1 MHLWI
6 GRDRDFKVMA
16 FGQAFDQ
23 VGGISVTAGRGLIT
37 MSCALDGITSERHD
51 AAHPH
56 VPIGIGNAVDF
67 LGRCSDTGQVG
78 HGRDRRLR
86 AQMLNDLVGSVSSG
100 SVGSVSYRNKLRR
113 QFS

>member
-1 MHLWI
+1 
-6 GRDRDFKVMA
+6 
-16 FGQAFDQ
+16 
-23 VGGISVTAGRGLIT
+23 
-37 MSCALDGITSERHD
+37 MSCALDGIASQCHD
-51 AAHPH
+51 AAHAH

-67 LGRCSDTGQVG
+67 LGRRSDTGQVG

-113 QFS
+113 QFA